1 MASDPKVFY
10 DREQDV
16 WVMFYF
22 GVGAGTGT
30 VQHNPNHIQS
40 ASILDRNW
48 INPDDKRF
56 IKINVR
62 GAVQPAMR
70 ISSSRSRKT

>member
-10 DREQDV
+10 DREQEV

-40 ASILDRNW
+40 ASMLARNW
-48 INPDDKRF
+48 IN
-56 IKINVR
+56 
-62 GAVQPAMR
+62 G
-70 ISSSRSRKT
+70 